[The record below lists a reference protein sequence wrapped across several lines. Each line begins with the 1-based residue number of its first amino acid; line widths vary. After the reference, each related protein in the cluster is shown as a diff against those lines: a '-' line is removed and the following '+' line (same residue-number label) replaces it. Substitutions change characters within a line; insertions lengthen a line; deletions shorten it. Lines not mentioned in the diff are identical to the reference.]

1 MKILARWVAGLFF
14 VALLAKPSLH
24 ADGFLSFFETP
35 APDVLTVT
43 DVTDEG
49 RKWPLPEPGK
59 PVLYEAISFGSQNF
73 PGLRGDV
80 TPNPRT
86 MAAFIVKTLAEQG
99 YQQAKEKGV
108 AKVFLSIC
116 WGYSRANLGVL
127 GFLGGEKLDLMWEL
141 DGSPNA
147 VHGPPRWMRSL
158 TADKVME
165 AANSDLYIASIQAF
179 DLKKIDAGEIVPLW
193 HTRIACPARGLM
205 MADAVPTMIV
215 AAGPLIGRE
224 TKKPVWRDT
233 TELKKVRID
242 FGELKT
248 LELMQPSSTSDRT
261 EEPAKK

>member
-1 MKILARWVAGLFF
+1 MKTLARWVAGLFF
-14 VALLAKPSLH
+14 AVLLVKTSLH
-24 ADGFLSFFETP
+24 AGGFLGFFETP
-35 APDVLTVT
+35 APEVLTVT

-80 TPNPRT
+80 APNPRA

-99 YQQAKEKGV
+99 YERAKEKGV

-116 WGYSRANLGVL
+116 WGYSRANLGSL

-141 DGSPNA
+141 DGSPYA
-147 VHGPPRWMRSL
+147 FGPPRWMRSQ
-158 TADKVME
+158 TAEKVME
-165 AANSDLYIASIQAF
+165 AANGDLYIASIQAF
-179 DLKKIDAGEIVPLW
+179 DLKRLDAGEMVVLW

-205 MADAVPTMIV
+205 MADAIPTMIV

-224 TKKPVWRDT
+224 TTKPVWRDT
-233 TELKKVRID
+233 TYLKKARIE

-248 LELMQPSSTSDRT
+248 LELIQPTAPNDKAD
-261 EEPAKK
+261 EPAKK